1 MDEEIAK
8 GSVERPACG
17 ASTGMDALA
26 AELARGMPGLRALLE
41 LMYAEPD
48 RQQLALLL
56 ARGDEILY
64 RIDPVLLVSLCGDR
78 FGSQRLPPQHDGAT
92 VSAQDGAAESVNSV
106 SFAAALAHTGRNRAE
121 FLATHD
127 SMTGLPNRVLLVE
140 RMRQAMAR
148 HARDGSSF
156 ALLFVDLDDFK
167 RVNDNIGH
175 TEGDRLLREIAARLS
190 QTVREIDLVVRYGGD
205 EFVVLIDGADIDQ
218 ARLAAQRVSEE
229 LLRPCVLGGRLYH
242 PGASIG
248 VSLYP
253 EDGAD
258 PETLLTSADRAMYQV
273 KLSGKRAWQ
282 FHTRELRTRT
292 EARIALEAG
301 LCKAI
306 IAGELQLRWQPQ
318 IDALAGTMVGVEAI
332 PYWDH
337 PLDGWAPYHSW
348 RTLAESTGMTED
360 IDAWSL
366 AEACGQVSRWDGE
379 QVVIPRV
386 SLNLSPVGFER
397 GGMAQ
402 TLAQV
407 LQQQGVSGQRVMIE
421 VDEAALTCNLSRL
434 EAGLRAIDATGAG
447 LAIDGFGNQGISLVR
462 LRRLPVR
469 EVKISAELVVQ
480 STMQD
485 DAADVVR
492 AIVSLATT
500 FGYGVVANG
509 VSSAAQQHLMQ
520 AIGCHV
526 LQGDWH
532 ATAMSAS
539 QLAEHLRHQ

>member
-8 GSVERPACG
+8 SSAERAAAG
-17 ASTGMDALA
+17 AIAGMDELA
-26 AELARGMPGLRALLE
+26 AELARGMPALRALLE
-41 LMYAEPD
+41 LLYAEPD

-56 ARGDEILY
+56 ARGDDILY
-64 RIDPVLLVSLCGDR
+64 RIDPVVLVSLCGDGV
-78 FGSQRLPPQHDGAT
+78 GSLRLPVQHNGKTLSPQDGAT
-92 VSAQDGAAESVNSV
+92 ESVNGV
-106 SFAAALAHTGRNRAE
+106 SFAAAMADTGRNRAE

-140 RMRQAMAR
+140 RMREATAR

-167 RVNDNIGH
+167 RVNDNVGH
-175 TEGDRLLREIAARLS
+175 AEGDRLLREIAARLS
-190 QTVREIDLVVRYGGD
+190 QAVREIDLVVRYGGD
-205 EFVVLIDGADIDQ
+205 EFVVLLDGAGIEQ
-218 ARLAAQRVSEE
+218 ARQTAQRVSEE

-258 PETLLTSADRAMYQV
+258 PEALLMSADRAMYQV

-282 FHTRELRTRT
+282 FHTRELRAQT

-301 LCKAI
+301 LYKSI

-318 IDALAGTMVGVEAI
+318 FDALSGDMVGVEAI
-332 PYWDH
+332 PYWEH
-337 PLDGWAPYHSW
+337 PHDGWAPYHSW
-348 RTLAESTGMTED
+348 RTLAESIGMTED

-366 AEACGQVSRWDGE
+366 AEACGQVNRWDGE

-386 SLNLSPVGFER
+386 SLNLSLIGFER
-397 GGMAQ
+397 GEMAQ

-407 LQQQGVSGQRVMIE
+407 LQQQGVSGRRMMIE
-421 VDEAALTCNLSRL
+421 VDEAALACNPSRL
-434 EAGLRAIDATGAG
+434 EAGLRAIEATGAG
-447 LAIDGFGNQGISLVR
+447 LSIDGFGNQGVSLVK
-462 LRRLPVR
+462 LRRLPVH
-469 EVKISAELVVQ
+469 EVKISSELVVQ
-480 STMQD
+480 ATMQD
-485 DAADVVR
+485 DAVDVAR

-500 FGYGVVANG
+500 FGYGVVASG
-509 VSSAAQQHLMQ
+509 VSSEAQQHLMQ

-526 LQGDWH
+526 LQGDWQ
-532 ATAMSAS
+532 AAAMSAS
-539 QLAEHLRHQ
+539 QLAEQLRHQ